1 MLKSEHTCLHR
12 SINHY
17 LKFQKSS
24 RNVKFF
30 TSLRQIHLAAKSDPN
45 RYVVILCYRALSKLV
60 LILMHFCGMN
70 INMFDSKMLLQ
81 TPLRCYRK
89 YGICI
94 IFLSKI
100 PTILN
105 SETHLAQRVW
115 MKDYVPVLRYQFL

>member
-1 MLKSEHTCLHR
+1 M
-12 SINHY
+12 
-17 LKFQKSS
+17 
-24 RNVKFF
+24 
-30 TSLRQIHLAAKSDPN
+30 
-45 RYVVILCYRALSKLV
+45 

-70 INMFDSKMLLQ
+70 INMFDSKMLHQ

-100 PTILN
+100 PTILS

-115 MKDYVPVLRYQFL
+115 MKDYVPALSEISISLIPVFLSTVFEIFI